1 MKKRIDEQFLKHEP
15 EGECFDVKSARIKP
29 ADLAEVLIAFA
40 NTKGGTV
47 AIGVSDKKRTI
58 EGISGVDGQHVR
70 DLLAASWDCC
80 RPRPEVQEEFLHV
93 VKANGQPD
101 QVLLL
106 HVSARRDVVTRSCN
120 ETVFV
125 RVCDRTKELKGEAL
139 REFEYSRSERSYESE
154 INLQATLDDL
164 DASLLAKYKECIGA
178 SKLSSVQVLKSRG
191 MLREES
197 GNTLLTNAAV
207 LLFAKDIRQFF
218 PHCRLRF
225 LRYDSNEKLGGA
237 RYNVIKDKTFDE
249 PLPKM
254 LERAKEFVSGQLREF
269 TSLNAEAKFETVP
282 EYPEFAWVEGI
293 VNAVAHREYA
303 NMGDYIRVSMYDDHM
318 EIESPGRLPYPVT
331 LENIRKTRRS
341 RNPIIARVLT
351 EMKWVRELNE
361 GVPRIY
367 TDMEGAFLE
376 HPEFSEGAASVK
388 LVLKNNIHS
397 RRMRREDKVSEF
409 IGDDIWNSLDDL
421 EKDILVYLVGHR
433 NVKNGELVNALKISH
448 TTIGKRLK
456 RLLEKGVVVS
466 RGTTKSP
473 MRVYNISSL
482 S

>member
-1 MKKRIDEQFLKHEP
+1 M
-15 EGECFDVKSARIKP
+15 
-29 ADLAEVLIAFA
+29 
-40 NTKGGTV
+40 
-47 AIGVSDKKRTI
+47 
-58 EGISGVDGQHVR
+58 
-70 DLLAASWDCC
+70 
-80 RPRPEVQEEFLHV
+80 
-93 VKANGQPD
+93 
-101 QVLLL
+101 
-106 HVSARRDVVTRSCN
+106 
-120 ETVFV
+120 

-154 INLQATLDDL
+154 INLRATLDDL
-164 DASLLAKYKECIGA
+164 DAGLLAKYKECIGA
-178 SKLSSVQVLKSRG
+178 SKLSSVQVLKARG
-191 MLREES
+191 MLREE
-197 GNTLLTNAAV
+197 GGCTRLTNAAV
-207 LLFAKDIRQFF
+207 LLFAKDVRQFF

-225 LRYDSNEKLGGA
+225 LRYDSDEKLGGA

-303 NMGDYIRVSMYDDHM
+303 NMGDYIRVSMYDNRM

-341 RNPIIARVLT
+341 RNPVIARVLT
-351 EMKWVRELNE
+351 EMQWVRELNE
-361 GVPRIY
+361 GVPRMY

-397 RRMRREDKVSEF
+397 RRMRREDKVSES
-409 IGDDIWNSLDDL
+409 IGDDVWNSLDDL
-421 EKDILVYLVGHR
+421 EKDILIYLVEHR
-433 NVKNGELVNALKISH
+433 DVRTRELAEALNFSHDAIS
-448 TTIGKRLK
+448 KRLRRLKEK
-456 RLLEKGVVVS
+456 RVVS
-466 RGTTKSP
+466 SYGPETSP
-473 MRVYNISSL
+473 RRTYNL
-482 S
+482 DVLN